1 MTTKHTAENTEVS
14 AVKATRKIQRNA
26 KAWENL
32 GVKFR
37 KSEFISF
44 SLDGKIG
51 SQGQPKL
58 AWSAWHKAIYLTGGG
73 REIEDVV
80 EYMNEHQE
88 RYLSIIAKRNAR
100 K

>member
-1 MTTKHTAENTEVS
+1 MKQQHTLKNAEAS
-14 AVKATRKIQRNA
+14 AVKVTRKLQRNA

-37 KSEFISF
+37 RSESISF

-51 SQGQPKL
+51 SYGQPRL
-58 AWSAWHKAIYLTGGG
+58 DWSAWHKAIYLTGGG
-73 REIEDVV
+73 REIDDVV

-88 RYLSIIAKRNAR
+88 RYLSIIAKRNSR

>member
-1 MTTKHTAENTEVS
+1 METNHTAENTEAS
-14 AVKATRKIQRNA
+14 AVKVTRKLQRNA

-37 KSEFISF
+37 RDESIGFG
-44 SLDGKIG
+44 LDGRH
-51 SQGQPKL
+51 SEPRL
-58 AWSAWHKAIYLTGGG
+58 EWSAWYKAIYLTGGG
-73 REIEDVV
+73 SEIEDVV
-80 EYMNEHQE
+80 EYMNKHQE

>member
-1 MTTKHTAENTEVS
+1 METKLTAENTEPR
-14 AVKATRKIQRNA
+14 AVKVSRNS

-32 GVKFR
+32 GVEFR
-37 KSEFISF
+37 KSESISF

-51 SQGQPKL
+51 SHGKPRID
-58 AWSAWHKAIYLTGGG
+58 WSAWHKGTYLTGGG

-80 EYMNEHQE
+80 EYMNEHAE